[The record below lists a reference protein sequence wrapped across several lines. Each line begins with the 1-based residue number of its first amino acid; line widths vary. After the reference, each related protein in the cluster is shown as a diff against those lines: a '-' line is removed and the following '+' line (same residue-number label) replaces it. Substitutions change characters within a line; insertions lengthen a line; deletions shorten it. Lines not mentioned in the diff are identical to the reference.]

1 MGEQDGTR
9 SVVVLGAG
17 SLGSVY
23 AAWLAE
29 AGHDVTI
36 VARTAHAEAVAARG
50 LTFRTLD
57 GAERRVAMGVVD
69 HASDAPDAD
78 VVLMGAKSF
87 DVDGLLSDYRGSPS
101 LAFSIQNGV
110 AQADALVERF
120 GDAAVGCVSMVGGTL
135 EEPGVASHTFV
146 GSTYLGDLTT
156 TRPGAAAEI
165 AEMLPSGTEL
175 RDDIVD
181 LLWSKGV
188 LAAAAMGVQGLTRMD
203 YFRMLT
209 TTEAMD
215 VFLDVALDGAA
226 IARAEG
232 ISMVDMPG
240 PLQAGS
246 LVRLSR
252 EEARERLRG
261 VGQHLV
267 DVGQTDMKVSALQS
281 IERRRP
287 LEIGAV
293 YGDLLAVADRHG
305 LDVPALRTVARLM
318 TGVDAQIRAEI
329 GREL

>member
-1 MGEQDGTR
+1 MEGTTSR

-36 VARTAHAEAVAARG
+36 VARSAHAEAVAADG
-50 LTFRTLD
+50 LRFRTLD
-57 GAERRVAMGVVD
+57 GGEHTVAMGAVD
-69 HASDAPDAD
+69 NAADAPDAD
-78 VVLMGAKSF
+78 MVLVAAKNF
-87 DVDGLLSDYRGSPS
+87 DVAGLLADYTGSPS

-110 AQADALVERF
+110 AQAQPLVERF
-120 GDAAVGCVSMVGGTL
+120 GEAAVGCVSMVGGTL
-135 EEPGVASHTFV
+135 EEPGVASHTFT
-146 GSTYLGDLTT
+146 GSTYLGDLDT
-156 TRPGAAAEI
+156 TRPDAAAEI
-165 AEMLPSGTEL
+165 AAILPCETEV

-181 LLWSKGV
+181 VLWSKGV

-203 YFRMLT
+203 YFRMLM
-209 TTEAMD
+209 TTETCDA
-215 VFLDVALDGAA
+215 FLDVALDGAA
-226 IARAEG
+226 IAAADG

-252 EEARERLRG
+252 EDARARLAS

-267 DVGQTDMKVSALQS
+267 DAGQTDMKVSALQS

-287 LEIGAV
+287 LEIDAV
-293 YGDLLAVADRHG
+293 YNDLLAVADRHG
-305 LDVPALRTVARLM
+305 LAVPALRTVARLM
-318 TGVDAQIRAEI
+318 TGVDTQIRAEI